1 MCILYSKTEGKS
13 RNFFGYVTYNS
24 QAYFPTKE
32 KYFLTSKQ
40 RCPIIYNMKEYQKK
54 PWTHD
59 ERNLLRNQYYF
70 KNEEELLEM
79 FPGRSMNSIR
89 KQVSYLRKRGWCF
102 VRKGAF

>member
-1 MCILYSKTEGKS
+1 MCILYLKTEVKS
-13 RNFFGYVTYNS
+13 RNFFGYVTYNFHL
-24 QAYFPTKE
+24 YFPTKE

-54 PWTHD
+54 PWTMN
-59 ERNLLRNQYYF
+59 ERNLLRNYYYI

-79 FPGRSMNSIR
+79 FPGRTLNSIR

-102 VRKGAF
+102 IRKGAF

>member
-1 MCILYSKTEGKS
+1 MRILYSKTELKS
-13 RNFFGYVTYNS
+13 RNFFGYVTHNS
-24 QAYFPTKE
+24 QAYFATKE

-59 ERNLLRNQYYF
+59 ERNLLRNEYYF
-70 KNEEELLEM
+70 KNEKELLEM

-102 VRKGAF
+102 IRKGAF

>member
-1 MCILYSKTEGKS
+1 MRILYSKTEGKS

-24 QAYFPTKE
+24 EAYFPTKE

-70 KNEEELLEM
+70 KNEDELLEM

-102 VRKGAF
+102 IRKGAF

>member
-1 MCILYSKTEGKS
+1 MRILYSKTEVKS

-24 QAYFPTKE
+24 QAYFPTTE

-54 PWTHD
+54 PWTMN
-59 ERNLLRNQYYF
+59 ERNLLRNEYYC

-102 VRKGAF
+102 IRKGAF

>member
-1 MCILYSKTEGKS
+1 MRILYSKTEVKS

-24 QAYFPTKE
+24 HLYFATKE
-32 KYFLTSKQ
+32 KYFLTLNE

-102 VRKGAF
+102 IRKGAF

>member
-1 MCILYSKTEGKS
+1 MRILYSKTEGKS

-24 QAYFPTKE
+24 EAYFPTKE

-54 PWTHD
+54 PWTQD

-70 KNEEELLEM
+70 KNEDELLEM

-102 VRKGAF
+102 IRKGAF

>member
-1 MCILYSKTEGKS
+1 MRILYSKTEGKS

-59 ERNLLRNQYYF
+59 ERNLLRNEYYF

-102 VRKGAF
+102 IRKGAF

>member
-1 MCILYSKTEGKS
+1 MRILYSKTEGKS

-70 KNEEELLEM
+70 KNEEELLDM

-102 VRKGAF
+102 IRKGAF